1 MLTATTTTHAVI
13 RSAKGALGI
22 HAEAR
27 GHVACLEREDA
38 GDRSDAAVCKRVSS
52 FVTDDNATR
61 DD

>member
-27 GHVACLEREDA
+27 GYVACLEREA
-38 GDRSDAAVCKRVSS
+38 RRAPTLISDAAAEQVEIQVDSDVKV
-52 FVTDDNATR
+52 
-61 DD
+61 

>member
-27 GHVACLEREDA
+27 GYVACLEREDA
-38 GDRSDAAVCKRVSS
+38 GDRAPTLMSDAAVCFRSQCQSS
-52 FVTDDNATR
+52 
-61 DD
+61 